1 MKPYSKNWK
10 LIMSDTNTISIDNP
24 ILDVD
29 KIRADFPLL
38 SKEMGGKPL
47 IYLDNGA
54 TTHKP
59 TQVIER
65 IRKFDSDEYGTVRR
79 GSYRLCEHSTQLYE
93 EARQKVADFL
103 GAPTRQE
110 IVFTSGT
117 TQSINL
123 VAHSFGRKFVNS
135 GDEVIISNIEHHANT
150 VPWQVLCDEKGAT
163 LKVIPVADNGEL
175 VMEEYDKLLTNKTRI
190 VAVNHVSNALG
201 TINPVNEITRKAHAV
216 GAKVLID
223 GAQSTPHMKVDV
235 QDINCDFYTFSGHK
249 MYAPSGIGGMFGK
262 MEVMETMPPYVTG
275 GDMIMQVTLEKTTY
289 AKPPARFEAGTPPIS
304 QVIGLGAAIDYLNA
318 IGMDKIFKYEKS
330 LLDYGTR
337 LLNDIDGLRII
348 GNAEEKAAILSI
360 YLEAAHPH
368 DIITMLDQDG
378 IALRGGHH
386 CAQPTMIR
394 FGVPATARA
403 SMAFYNKFSEI
414 DALAESLRKIIKF
427 FS

>member
-1 MKPYSKNWK
+1 MDNAE
-10 LIMSDTNTISIDNP
+10 IMEKSSIDVEN
-24 ILDVD
+24 
-29 KIRADFPLL
+29 IRADFPVL
-38 SKEMGGKPL
+38 SKQIGGRPL

-54 TTHKP
+54 TTQKP
-59 TQVIER
+59 QAVIDR
-65 IRKFDSDEYGTVRR
+65 VSQFDSEEYGTVRR
-79 GSYRLCEHSTQLYE
+79 GSYRLCERSTQLYE

-103 GAPTRQE
+103 GAPTKQE

-123 VAHSFGRKFVNS
+123 VAHGFGRKFVNA
-135 GDEVIISNIEHHANT
+135 GDEVIISHIEHHANT
-150 VPWQVLCDEKGAT
+150 VPWQVLCEEKGAK
-163 LKVIPVADNGEL
+163 LKVIPVNDDGEL
-175 VMEEYDKLLTNKTRI
+175 IMEEYDRLLTDKTRI

-201 TINPVNEITRKAHAV
+201 TINPVKEITAKAHTA

-223 GAQSTPHMKVDV
+223 GAQSMPHMKVDV
-235 QDINCDFYTFSGHK
+235 QDIGCDFYTFSGHK
-249 MYAPSGIGGMFGK
+249 MYAPSGVGGMFGR
-262 MEVMETMPPYVTG
+262 MEVMETMSPYVTG
-275 GDMIMQVTLEKTTY
+275 GDMILQVTLEKTTY
-289 AKPPARFEAGTPPIS
+289 AKPPARFEAGTPPIT
-304 QVIGLGAAIDYLNA
+304 QVIGLGAAIDYLDA
-318 IGMDKIFKYEKS
+318 IGMDRIFEYEKS

-337 LLNDIDGLRII
+337 LLQEIDGLRII
-348 GNAEEKAAILSI
+348 GNAADKAAILSI
-360 YLEAAHPH
+360 YLESAHPH

-403 SMAFYNKFSEI
+403 SMAFYNKFEEL